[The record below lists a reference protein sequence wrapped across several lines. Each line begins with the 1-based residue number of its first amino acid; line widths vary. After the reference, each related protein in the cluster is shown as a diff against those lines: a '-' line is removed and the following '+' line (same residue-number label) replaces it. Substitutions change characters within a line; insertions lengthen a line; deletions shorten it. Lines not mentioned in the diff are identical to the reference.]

1 MSSLARTT
9 SALGFIL
16 VVWSAGA
23 QAQTQ
28 SATNIRNPD
37 AGLTVANISGLYQ
50 MVDPRGYADPLT
62 AATYLRLLPDG
73 RSRLE
78 GVIVS
83 DVNGSIQSKIEVAS
97 YHKNPWQ
104 LRDTPAGKELCFDV
118 AGKSHCA
125 QVENDLATNDLLLFD
140 TSRPRGHAD
149 LRLHKIIPSQSRMGT
164 N

>member
-1 MSSLARTT
+1 MSSFARTV
-9 SALGFIL
+9 SALGFIF
-16 VVWSAGA
+16 VVWIAGA
-23 QAQTQ
+23 QAQSP

-78 GVIVS
+78 GVTVLDI
-83 DVNGSIQSKIEVAS
+83 NGSIQSKVEVGS
-97 YHKNPWQ
+97 YHRNPWQ
-104 LRDTPAGKELCFDV
+104 LRDTSAGRELCFDV

-125 QVENDLATNDLLLFD
+125 QVERDLATNDLLLFD
-140 TSRPRGHAD
+140 ASRPRGHAD